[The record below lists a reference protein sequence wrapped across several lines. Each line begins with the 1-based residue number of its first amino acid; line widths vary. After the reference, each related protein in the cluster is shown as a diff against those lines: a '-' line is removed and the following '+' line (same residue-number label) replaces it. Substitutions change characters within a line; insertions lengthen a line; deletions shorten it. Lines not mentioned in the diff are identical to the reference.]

1 MIKYFLFFNT
11 CGNEINFD
19 LKSISTNINF
29 RYKFWTKVRV
39 VKIEIKMY
47 VIIQR
52 YNSFPTV
59 LTSYKCVVPF

>member
-1 MIKYFLFFNT
+1 MIKYFLFFT
-11 CGNEINFD
+11 TYGNKINFD
-19 LKSISTNINF
+19 FKNISININF